1 MRLIRVTFTMITE
14 AQASDDHTRSLA
26 DHRCLAHWVI
36 LTQHR
41 KARDMLASDEQAGK
55 TTIYP
60 EPSANP
66 TILPTRSVPRS
77 HATTVASISK
87 MGLAKNWN
95 SKRLHSMGTVIAR
108 RIRAPRRRSEPP
120 FANSRI

>member
-14 AQASDDHTRSLA
+14 AQASDDHTRSMA

-41 KARDMLASDEQAGK
+41 NANDILASDEQAGK
-55 TTIYP
+55 ADKNP
-60 EPSANP
+60 ETAGNP

-77 HATTVASISK
+77 HATSVASTSK
-87 MGLAKNWN
+87 MVLAKNWN